1 MKLANWKNADAKM
14 RVNCLVAAS
23 SNAGKNL
30 FEHHFSCPEIAL
42 AILEFLFRAKR
53 EVEIA
58 ARRKALQVVG
68 GGRGSDKKE
77 RESRKES
84 PEFT

>member
-1 MKLANWKNADAKM
+1 MLVRKCVSIAWLLLHQM
-14 RVNCLVAAS
+14 R
-23 SNAGKNL
+23 GKIS
-30 FEHHFSCPEIAL
+30 FEHHFSCIEIAL

-58 ARRKALQVVG
+58 TRRKALQVVG

-77 RESRKES
+77 RE
-84 PEFT
+84 